1 MLLFN
6 EWEEKMSNLRNIL
19 CLQILNIHAIID
31 GDYKVSKLL
40 DKFCKMTTTWFTYWR
55 KYFLSMC

>member
-55 KYFLSMC
+55 K